1 MNILAFETSGRAASV
16 AVMKDK
22 RIIGEMAV
30 STKLNHSEKLM
41 PMIDELL
48 KKTDISIKD
57 IDFLAIG
64 VGPGSFTGIRIG
76 VSTAKGLAQA
86 LNIPIAAVSSLRTLA
101 FSAAYSDMF
110 ICPIIDARRNH
121 VYSGVF
127 RWEGAELVEVMK
139 EDVYDFKELL
149 LILKNKD
156 SKVLFMGEDSGKFKE
171 QIKEALGEKGIM
183 AMPQDNF
190 PRAASVA
197 VMAIKKIE
205 ENDLENAFT
214 LRPVYL
220 RKAEA
225 ERQYEER
232 MKKK

>member
-16 AVMKDK
+16 AVMKDN
-22 RIIGEMAV
+22 RLIGEMTV
-30 STKLNHSEKLM
+30 STRLNHSEKLM

-48 KKTDISIKD
+48 EKTEISIKD
-57 IDFLAIG
+57 IDALAIG

-86 LNIPIAAVSSLRTLA
+86 LDIPIAAVSSLRTLA
-101 FSAAYSDMF
+101 CNGAYSDMLV
-110 ICPIIDARRNH
+110 CPIIDARRNQ

-127 RWEGAELVEVMK
+127 IWKGNELVEVLK

-156 SKVLFMGEDSGKFKE
+156 CNVLFLGEDVDKFKE
-171 QIKEALGEKGIM
+171 QMKEVLGKNGIL
-183 AMPQDNF
+183 AMPQVNF

-197 VMAIKKIE
+197 GLAIKKIE
-205 ENDLENAFT
+205 EKDLENAFT
-214 LRPVYL
+214 LLPVYL

-232 MKKK
+232 MGKK

>member
-22 RIIGEMAV
+22 RIIGEMTV

-48 KKTDISIKD
+48 EKTEISIKD
-57 IDFLAIG
+57 IDALAVG

-76 VSTAKGLAQA
+76 VSTAKGLALA
-86 LNIPIAAVSSLRTLA
+86 LDIPIAAVSSLRALA
-101 FSAAYSDMF
+101 YNGIYSDMLV
-110 ICPIIDARRNH
+110 CPIIDARRNQ

-127 RWEGAELVEVMK
+127 RWEAAELVEVLN
-139 EDVYDFKELL
+139 EDVYNFKELL
-149 LILKNKD
+149 FVLKNRNCPI
-156 SKVLFMGEDSGKFKE
+156 LFLGEDAYKFKE
-171 QIKEALGEKGIM
+171 QMKEVLGENGIL
-183 AMPQDNF
+183 AMPQANF
-190 PRAASVA
+190 PRAAAVA
-197 VMAIKKIE
+197 GMAIKKIDE
-205 ENDLENAFT
+205 KDLENAFT
-214 LRPVYL
+214 LMPVYL